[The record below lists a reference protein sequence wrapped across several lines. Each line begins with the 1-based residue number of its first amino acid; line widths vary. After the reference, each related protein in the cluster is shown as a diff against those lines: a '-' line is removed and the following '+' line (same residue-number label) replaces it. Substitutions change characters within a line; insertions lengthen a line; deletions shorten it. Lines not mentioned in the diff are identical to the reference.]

1 MLSGKKQ
8 PDVDINII
16 ALGKR
21 LYKLLFTSVK
31 QKHAGA
37 AIF

>member
-1 MLSGKKQ
+1 MLGGKKQ
-8 PDVDINII
+8 PDVSINII

-31 QKHAGA
+31 QKYPGA